1 MPTTTRTITIPSQ
14 ISAADVFGVQD
25 RILRSVQD
33 RFPELTI
40 VARSNRVAIV
50 SQSDKTESRAQQAQ
64 DVFNEIVEAAYEKP
78 LTPFEVEK
86 ILNKYDDDGSFVNA
100 SKSAKAVKA
109 AKSRRKEDERLLR
122 AWENRFAGISN
133 SAAGRTDFGFEE
145 SSDFRSQ
152 SGSGLSER
160 KKFVSRGLKVILNT
174 QNNSVRAKTAGQL
187 KYVNAIDRNIITF
200 GIGPAGTGKTY
211 LAVAKAVRALSD
223 GAVSRII
230 LTRPAVEAGE
240 SLGYLPGT
248 LTDKV
253 DPYLRPL
260 YDALHEMLGADRLHR
275 FISEGTI
282 EVAPLAYMR
291 GRTLNDAF
299 VILDEAQN
307 TTEQQMKMF
316 ITRLGFNAKMIITGD
331 NTQIDVLSRK
341 SGLADIDRILEG
353 LEDIAFVRL
362 TTDDVVRHSLVGRII
377 NAYEKFGNAK
387 VKKNGKAGNEK

>member
-1 MPTTTRTITIPSQ
+1 M
-14 ISAADVFGVQD
+14 
-25 RILRSVQD
+25 
-33 RFPELTI
+33 
-40 VARSNRVAIV
+40 
-50 SQSDKTESRAQQAQ
+50 
-64 DVFNEIVEAAYEKP
+64 
-78 LTPFEVEK
+78 
-86 ILNKYDDDGSFVNA
+86 NKYDDDGSFVNA
-100 SKSAKAVKA
+100 SKSAKAVKT

-160 KKFVSRGLKVILNT
+160 KKSVSRGLKVILNT

-362 TTDDVVRHSLVGRII
+362 TTDDVIRHSLVGRII

>member
-1 MPTTTRTITIPSQ
+1 M
-14 ISAADVFGVQD
+14 
-25 RILRSVQD
+25 
-33 RFPELTI
+33 
-40 VARSNRVAIV
+40 
-50 SQSDKTESRAQQAQ
+50 
-64 DVFNEIVEAAYEKP
+64 
-78 LTPFEVEK
+78 
-86 ILNKYDDDGSFVNA
+86 
-100 SKSAKAVKA
+100 
-109 AKSRRKEDERLLR
+109 
-122 AWENRFAGISN
+122 
-133 SAAGRTDFGFEE
+133 
-145 SSDFRSQ
+145 
-152 SGSGLSER
+152 
-160 KKFVSRGLKVILNT
+160 NT

-377 NAYEKFGNAK
+377 NAYEKFDNAK